1 MTLSGLMVP
10 PGLNPGDKIATVS
23 LSWGG
28 AGEERFRARY
38 EAGKKQLQD
47 TFGVQVIEMPNT
59 LKGADYIYNN
69 PQARADDLHQA
80 FEDNEIKAVI
90 SCIGGDDSVRL
101 IDKIDLKILRA
112 NPKVFMGYSDT
123 TVSHFVCLKAGLR
136 SYYGPAI
143 LAGFAENTGM
153 HDYLI
158 QSVRRTVFSTHVIGT
173 IENSKEG
180 WTSEHLAWDVPE
192 NQGIKRKMH
201 PPMEWQ
207 FLQGKTA
214 VTGRLLGGCTDV
226 LPMITGTPV
235 WPDADT
241 WKDAILFLENSEE
254 AMPPGAFLG
263 MLRNLGAQ
271 GIIDRISGIL
281 FARPCN
287 VAVEKFAEYEAM
299 LLKACAEYGRQD
311 LPIITRMDFGHTD
324 PMFVIPIGAK
334 ATIDPAGRR
343 FAIDEPG
350 CR

>member
-1 MTLSGLMVP
+1 
-10 PGLNPGDKIATVS
+10 
-23 LSWGG
+23 
-28 AGEERFRARY
+28 
-38 EAGKKQLQD
+38 
-47 TFGVQVIEMPNT
+47 MPNT
-59 LKGADYIYNN
+59 LKGADYLYNN

-80 FEDNEIKAVI
+80 FADNEIKAVI

-101 IDKIDLKILRA
+101 IDKIDVKILRA
-112 NPKVFMGYSDT
+112 NPKIFMGYSDT

-136 SYYGPAI
+136 SYYGPVI
-143 LAGFAENTGM
+143 MTGFAENTGM

-158 QSVRRTVFSTHVIGT
+158 QSVRRSVFSSKVIGT

-192 NQGIKRKMH
+192 NQSIKRKMH

-207 FLQGKTA
+207 FLQGKA
-214 VTGRLLGGCTDV
+214 SVTGRLLGGCTDV
-226 LPMITGTPV
+226 LPMIIGTSV

-254 AMPPGAFLG
+254 AMPPGAFLC

-287 VAVEKFAEYEAM
+287 VVAEKFAEYEGM

-343 FAIDEPG
+343 FSIDEPG